1 MKISEKLIINNVIKK
16 EYDAFEELYYE
27 YVGLVHYVIA
37 MYIKNK
43 NTVDDLTQ
51 EVFMIILNKIAL
63 YDASKSTLKT
73 WIVTLTKNHCLNY
86 LKANKNSYIL
96 NEECVNCQTTS
107 NDTNYR
113 ILKEDLRQVLKPLEY
128 QVLFLKLE
136 SGMKHK
142 EISSFLEIT
151 IDVSK
156 KSYREAIR
164 KVKQL
169 VNKN

>member
-1 MKISEKLIINNVIKK
+1 MKISETLIVNNLIKK
-16 EYDAFEELYYE
+16 EYDVFEEFYYE
-27 YVGLVHYVIA
+27 YVGLVHYVIS

-43 NTVDDLTQ
+43 DTVDDLTQ
-51 EVFMIILNKIAL
+51 EVFMRILDKIAL

-86 LKANKNSYIL
+86 IKANKNIYTL

-107 NDTNYR
+107 NDTKYR
-113 ILKEDLRQVLKPLEY
+113 ILKEDLRQVLEPLEY

-156 KSYREAIR
+156 KTYREAIR